1 MTDDI
6 LDFTIRDDPKSVALL
21 IRDGEGAVIGGLE
34 RSPRAN
40 VRLFLRKRF
49 RTGPWTD
56 GDAFPKCRA
65 LRDREIPCGRARED
79 ALPN

>member
-6 LDFTIRDDPKSVALL
+6 LDFTICDDPKSVALL

-49 RTGPWTD
+49 
-56 GDAFPKCRA
+56 
-65 LRDREIPCGRARED
+65 
-79 ALPN
+79 